1 MRLHLSRRW
10 LLPSTGALI
19 WTLSLG
25 AAAQSPPPRP
35 APATRRPAAAPQPP
49 RPAAAPP
56 VTRRAAAGSD
66 PREATARRLCAVC
79 HPFDYVVAVR
89 RTKAQWEA
97 TVENMIGRGARGTN
111 AEFTTVIDYL
121 SEAHVLTPSTT
132 RGGSGPNDRP
142 IVDPKASEAATPLY
156 TANCLAC
163 HGADARGTPQG
174 GNLVRSLV
182 VLRDRYGSLLGPFLR
197 STHPPV
203 PSRAKGGAPTAT
215 AFEGLT
221 SREVLLLAHYLRDRV
236 NDTLRGAP
244 MFKPGNVLTGNPQA
258 GADYF
263 QGDGGCAPCHSPT
276 GDLAGIGRRLEP
288 VNLQQRFLFP
298 HTARRQG
305 PGAKVVTVTVTTESG
320 RTLAGDL
327 DRMDDFNVSF
337 RDATGSYHSVRR
349 TPGTRVVK
357 TDPFAAHV
365 ALLPRL
371 TDKNIHDVV
380 AYLETLK

>member
-1 MRLHLSRRW
+1 
-10 LLPSTGALI
+10 
-19 WTLSLG
+19 
-25 AAAQSPPPRP
+25 
-35 APATRRPAAAPQPP
+35 
-49 RPAAAPP
+49 
-56 VTRRAAAGSD
+56 
-66 PREATARRLCAVC
+66 
-79 HPFDYVVAVR
+79 VVAVR
-89 RTKAQWEA
+89 RTRAQWEA
-97 TVENMIGRGARGTN
+97 TVENMVGRGARGTN
-111 AEFTTVIDYL
+111 AEFTAVIDYL
-121 SEAHVLTPSTT
+121 SEAHVLTPSTV
-132 RGGSGPNDRP
+132 RGGSGPDDKP
-142 IVDPKASEAATPLY
+142 MVDPKASEAAKPLY
-156 TANCLAC
+156 AANCLAC

-182 VLRDRYGSLLGPFLR
+182 VLRDRYGSTLGPFLR
-197 STHPPV
+197 ASHPPV
-203 PSRAKGGAPTAT
+203 PATGRGGSRTAS

-221 SREVLLLAHYLRDRV
+221 SREVLLLSHFLRDRV

-244 MFKPGNVLTGNPQA
+244 MFKPGNVLTGDPKA

-263 QGDGGCAPCHSPT
+263 RGEGGCAQCHSPS
-276 GDLAGIGRRLEP
+276 GDLAGIGQRLEP

-305 PGAKVVTVTVTTESG
+305 PGAKVVTVAVTTEAG
-320 RTLAGDL
+320 QTLTGDL

-337 RDATGSYHSVRR
+337 RDGSGTYHSVRR

-365 ALLPRL
+365 ALLSRL